1 MPAQAKLSLWKRVFL
16 TNKDLETSNLH
27 LNKIKKFS
35 GHSVTLLKSFEE
47 ISKNVGVS
55 FLILDPTESQLQI
68 LHHGHVLRGN
78 RSSATKKLVTI
89 LGADPEAK
97 PIHIAQKLIKNIK
110 EKSFCFDEFAANVD
124 KEEDFTNLDVPN
136 LDFQFKNILPIPI
149 FLTKVFIQ
157 LQSTTPYEV
166 AKAFI
171 RSISDLESS
180 QMLVDTSNS
189 PDDKTTE
196 EDREMEGDLADINH
210 ETDLPKF
217 RLVLLTS
224 SYLMT
229 SCMPFNFVTFASL
242 ERSHQS
248 FTHCHLIKKLQT
260 VLSQYNNYMEKNP
273 LSNKRTNPSTPNSDS
288 DSKISSPD
296 NIISKKDHYLIN
308 TMIKLHDTM
317 DKSLKT
323 KEEKEPGFKHLES
336 HRKKILN
343 ASASSPFPTEA
354 PALRKANSKL
364 KTCQSTDSIQT
375 KSPSTPTQHSSQTSG
390 IANFSGFCSIH
401 HLA

>member
-68 LHHGHVLRGN
+68 VHHGHVLRGN
-78 RSSATKKLVTI
+78 WSSLTKKLVTI

-149 FLTKVFIQ
+149 FLMKVFIQ
-157 LQSTTPYEV
+157 LQSTTPHEV

-180 QMLVDTSNS
+180 QTLVDTSNS
-189 PDDKTTE
+189 PDDMTTE

-210 ETDLPKF
+210 ETDLP
-217 RLVLLTS
+217 LVQTGPSNVIIPDDIL
-224 SYLMT
+224 Y
-229 SCMPFNFVTFASL
+229 AI
-242 ERSHQS
+242 QI
-248 FTHCHLIKKLQT
+248 CHLCTTGKIPP
-260 VLSQYNNYMEKNP
+260 VLYS
-273 LSNKRTNPSTPNSDS
+273 LSSDQETS
-288 DSKISSPD
+288 
-296 NIISKKDHYLIN
+296 NW
-308 TMIKLHDTM
+308 
-317 DKSLKT
+317 
-323 KEEKEPGFKHLES
+323 FK
-336 HRKKILN
+336 
-343 ASASSPFPTEA
+343 
-354 PALRKANSKL
+354 
-364 KTCQSTDSIQT
+364 SIQ
-375 KSPSTPTQHSSQTSG
+375 QLHG
-390 IANFSGFCSIH
+390 
-401 HLA
+401 